1 MAEPAG
7 SPNNG
12 GAAAPRGIIY
22 ETGERV
28 LAVGRPFAWWVLL
41 LALLMVVLVAA
52 PVAAAQ
58 GQQTLSYAA
67 LAAGVVVLVF
77 LIARYL
83 EWTSRVW
90 VLTDRRVIARSGI
103 LNRTQAAVLLE
114 RVQDASLTRPFLA
127 SMFADYGI
135 LHLETAGIH
144 SDERV
149 TEGLHEV
156 AITGASR
163 FYAQLTD
170 ALTPRR

>member
-1 MAEPAG
+1 MTEPAIP
-7 SPNNG
+7 SPG
-12 GAAAPRGIIY
+12 GIIY
-22 ETGERV
+22 EPGERT

-41 LALLMVVLVAA
+41 LGLALVLAVVAA
-52 PVAAAQ
+52 VAAS
-58 GQQTLSYAA
+58 QTVTSVAVFA
-67 LAAGVVVLVF
+67 LAAAFLVLVVTVVRF
-77 LIARYL
+77 V

-114 RVQDASLTRPFLA
+114 RIQDASLTRPFPA

-135 LHLETAGIH
+135 LKLETAGIH
-144 SDERV
+144 SQERV
-149 TEGLHEV
+149 TEGLQEI

-170 ALTPRR
+170 ALTPGR

>member
-1 MAEPAG
+1 MTESALR
-7 SPNNG
+7 
-12 GAAAPRGIIY
+12 APGGIIY
-22 ETGERV
+22 EPGERT

-41 LALLMVVLVAA
+41 LVVALLLALVAA
-52 PVAAAQ
+52 WAASQTITSVAV
-58 GQQTLSYAA
+58 TA
-67 LAAGVVVLVF
+67 LAAAFLVLVVTVVRW
-77 LIARYL
+77 I

-114 RVQDASLTRPFLA
+114 RIQDASLTRPFPA
-127 SMFADYGI
+127 SMFADFGI

-144 SDERV
+144 SEERV

-170 ALTPRR
+170 ALTPGR